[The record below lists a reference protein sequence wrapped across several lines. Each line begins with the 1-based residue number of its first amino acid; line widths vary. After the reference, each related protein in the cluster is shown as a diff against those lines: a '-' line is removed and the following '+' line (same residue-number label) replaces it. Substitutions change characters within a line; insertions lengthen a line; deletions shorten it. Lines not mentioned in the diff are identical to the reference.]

1 MLGNLIRN
9 TYTIYFI
16 ILLIKTDTD
25 STTHY
30 DIVPISGFIVNEI
43 CHTSFSNWQDSIK
56 YIPSRS
62 LRFLSVYIFCLTGL
76 NTNCMSSTR
85 TRLLRLFKCLYAA
98 KQVWIQTVYVFYK
111 NSRLLRFF
119 KCLYSAYRSE
129 YKPCM
134 SSTRTVHNS
143 GIGLQYSCLR
153 VIFVKFI
160 CHNIINFNLI

>member
-1 MLGNLIRN
+1 MDINHLGHFHKIKPTNSRIVQEPVSICKAEDPIKGMRTGLYSSSNITFIIVVLRVHAWQVSDVKKMLLNFLSVCACWILSFWTLGNLIRN

-76 NTNCMSSTR
+76 NTNCIC
-85 TRLLRLFKCLYAA
+85 LLQEL
-98 KQVWIQTVYVFYK
+98 
-111 NSRLLRFF
+111 
-119 KCLYSAYRSE
+119 
-129 YKPCM
+129 
-134 SSTRTVHNS
+134 
-143 GIGLQYSCLR
+143 
-153 VIFVKFI
+153 
-160 CHNIINFNLI
+160 